1 MKLELTDINYNAIVV
16 EVNNLVDVGLDTL
29 VAFPVFGMQALVP
42 KTTKTGDK
50 VILFP
55 AEVQLSDD
63 YCKNNNLYR
72 KPE

>member
-16 EVNNLVDVGLDTL
+16 EVNNLVSVGLDTL

-50 VILFP
+50 VI
-55 AEVQLSDD
+55 
-63 YCKNNNLYR
+63 
-72 KPE
+72 